1 MSGRGRFWGAEDSD
15 DSSSTGSTSSSEA
28 GKAGAGAGRA
38 APAAAGRFAAYESDS
53 ESDDGGNRVARSVKE
68 RTYEK
73 LVTTIRGL
81 TNQLKISNWVGAVD
95 EFEKV
100 QAVYDRNVNVLAREV
115 RLVNRVAT
123 SSGAERAARF
133 LGEGR
138 WRRSLAA
145 AKAARQRSVSS
156 TEALFAVL
164 ARGLRC
170 ARLMPVPEAA
180 GRCCAVMLA
189 AQAPQAAKPRR
200 TSI

>member
-115 RLVNRVAT
+115 RLVNPVAT
-123 SSGAERAARF
+123 NGVADQQRVFSGKVAGVAA
-133 LGEGR
+133 
-138 WRRSLAA
+138 S
-145 AKAARQRSVSS
+145 
-156 TEALFAVL
+156 
-164 ARGLRC
+164 
-170 ARLMPVPEAA
+170 
-180 GRCCAVMLA
+180 
-189 AQAPQAAKPRR
+189 
-200 TSI
+200 